1 MAMIYRL
8 FIVACLSFFSLSCW
22 AGPSSLFDIYV
33 QALEKDPR
41 VRISRQEVNIA
52 KAQYDQSTAAMLPQ
66 ATLYANFSD
75 NEVDYEENTVFQ
87 TDAEY
92 DGEKYSFVIRQTL
105 FNWQTLS
112 KTGKMSELVSQRES
126 ELLDVLNSLFVDV
139 AKRYFEVLSAQDDLW
154 LTRAEKTLVEEQ
166 LQQVEKMFSKK
177 LVHITDLYETQARV
191 DSVRTD
197 EIDADNILA
206 IKREALAEL
215 TGEVIGELFVFREG
229 ISLPELFDP
238 IEFWVERALDNNAQL
253 QSMHDNVKVATQNIA
268 EQKGG
273 HMPKVDLVF
282 SDQISDV
289 GFDNQQSPKRKTKYI
304 GIDVTIPLFAGG
316 GTSARVREAYAKK
329 YIAQEK
335 LEAVRREV
343 LRETRKAYLNTHA
356 SLKRIKAADLGVKSA
371 KKSYDAMK
379 KSFSYGTVTAIDVLE
394 ALHKKTGARRDFQ
407 MARYQFVS
415 HHLTLKKETGAITKD
430 DLLEVNSWLKEPAAE

>member
-126 ELLDVLNSLFVDV
+126 
-139 AKRYFEVLSAQDDLW
+139 
-154 LTRAEKTLVEEQ
+154 
-166 LQQVEKMFSKK
+166 
-177 LVHITDLYETQARV
+177 
-191 DSVRTD
+191 
-197 EIDADNILA
+197 
-206 IKREALAEL
+206 
-215 TGEVIGELFVFREG
+215 
-229 ISLPELFDP
+229 
-238 IEFWVERALDNNAQL
+238 
-253 QSMHDNVKVATQNIA
+253 
-268 EQKGG
+268 
-273 HMPKVDLVF
+273 
-282 SDQISDV
+282 
-289 GFDNQQSPKRKTKYI
+289 
-304 GIDVTIPLFAGG
+304 
-316 GTSARVREAYAKK
+316 
-329 YIAQEK
+329 
-335 LEAVRREV
+335 
-343 LRETRKAYLNTHA
+343 
-356 SLKRIKAADLGVKSA
+356 
-371 KKSYDAMK
+371 
-379 KSFSYGTVTAIDVLE
+379 
-394 ALHKKTGARRDFQ
+394 
-407 MARYQFVS
+407 
-415 HHLTLKKETGAITKD
+415 
-430 DLLEVNSWLKEPAAE
+430 